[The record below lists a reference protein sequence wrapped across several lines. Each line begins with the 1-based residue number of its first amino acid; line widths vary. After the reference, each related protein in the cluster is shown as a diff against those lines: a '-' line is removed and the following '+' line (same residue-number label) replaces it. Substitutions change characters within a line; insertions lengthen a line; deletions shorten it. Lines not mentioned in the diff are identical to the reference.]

1 MIKSSCQVQL
11 PKNPV
16 IFLSHPTC
24 SSASLGKSMAIESRK
39 RLLPAPTTWPSTIP
53 QTPWDSTRVKRS
65 TWQPGKGDP
74 FFSVSSVSNMI
85 NMYQQKWH
93 DQFLMIFGKPHLCCL
108 FRSAFR
114 THLGLWENRYHLPSH
129 AWTCH
134 FTIKITISCCWHPIQ
149 SPSIG
154 CWLTIPTSPI
164 PSNYIAI
171 TWMHPL
177 PFNNFSWIPGNPWFP
192 RRSWSSKFMFGS
204 GPCLC

>member
-16 IFLSHPTC
+16 IFLCHPTC

-65 TWQPGKGDP
+65 TWQPGSRVTL
-74 FFSVSSVSNMI
+74 FFCIICIKYDKYVSTKMTS
-85 NMYQQKWH
+85 Y
-93 DQFLMIFGKPHLCCL
+93 QFLMILGKPHVCCL
-108 FRSAFR
+108 FRSAFW
-114 THLGLWENRYHLPSH
+114 THLALWEFLGYHLPSH
-129 AWTCH
+129 AWTRH
-134 FTIKITISCCWHPIQ
+134 FTTKITISCCWHPIQ

-164 PSNYIAI
+164 PSN
-171 TWMHPL
+171 
-177 PFNNFSWIPGNPWFP
+177 
-192 RRSWSSKFMFGS
+192 
-204 GPCLC
+204 